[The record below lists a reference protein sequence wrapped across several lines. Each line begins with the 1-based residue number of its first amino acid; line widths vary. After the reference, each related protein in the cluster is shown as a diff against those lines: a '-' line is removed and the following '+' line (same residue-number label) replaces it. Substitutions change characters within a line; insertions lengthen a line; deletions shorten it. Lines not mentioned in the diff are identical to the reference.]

1 MAIATITGKIADI
14 KTGTWGVGYKLA
26 EHINYGDKNFDR
38 SWMCWI
44 KSPETE
50 HAIGDEVT
58 ITGEIDVKLA
68 KDYKTG
74 QLRGFTDQ
82 TTGQLHPY
90 LDFSLNNCR
99 VETASW

>member
-1 MAIATITGKIADI
+1 MALATIGGKITDI
-14 KTGTWGVGYKLA
+14 KTGTWGVGYKIA
-26 EHINYGDKNFDR
+26 EHINIGDKNFDR

-50 HAIGDEVT
+50 HAIGDQVT
-58 ITGEIDVKLA
+58 ITGELQVQLA
-68 KDYKTG
+68 KDHKTG
-74 QLRGFTDQ
+74 ELRGITNE

-90 LDFSLNNCR
+90 LDFSLYNCR